1 MFGIAYPGSR
11 RLLWRSA
18 IQAFI
23 AEDIALAE
31 QQKRLQQIVV
41 SLLSNLPD
49 QFEVFKDASE
59 VIPIAD
65 RHPEYHELMA
75 KVIRPYHDITEQ
87 ALKNEQS

>member
-1 MFGIAYPGSR
+1 MIAAVILGDSEQGKAIKELARLYPELGANTVNLEKGTLMFGIAYPASR

-31 QQKRLQQIVV
+31 QQTRLQQIVA

-49 QFEVFKDASE
+49 
-59 VIPIAD
+59 
-65 RHPEYHELMA
+65 
-75 KVIRPYHDITEQ
+75 
-87 ALKNEQS
+87 